1 MQVVNAIKC
10 KRNWANL
17 NSKWP
22 KHCPTWAHPKWKK
35 IVNTKGNMLGNLDFT
50 LQLKSK
56 VLVYSQVAIFLCYE

>member
-22 KHCPTWAHPKWKK
+22 KHCPTRTNPKWKK
-35 IVNTKGNMLGNLDFT
+35 KKTDTKGNMLGN
-50 LQLKSK
+50 
-56 VLVYSQVAIFLCYE
+56 